1 MKTLLQLLC
10 RRFLL
15 APLAG
20 VIAVGET
27 APLMAPAS
35 TLGAAA
41 ITATAFALAP
51 RAEALPADR
60 IAGRQG
66 ARDSRQQ
73 GRQTSRARRRGCYAL
88 PPGAALYPYGA
99 YRYYRVGPRFYYPY
113 MYGGRTVYV
122 DIDVVGGYP
131 APPPPAGSI
140 DIDIYV
146 R

>member
-1 MKTLLQLLC
+1 MKTLLQLLR

-15 APLAG
+15 VPLAG
-20 VIAVGET
+20 VITAGEA
-27 APLMAPAS
+27 APLIAPVG
-35 TLGAAA
+35 TLSVA
-41 ITATAFALAP
+41 IVATTISFAPL
-51 RAEALPADR
+51 AEALPADR

-66 ARDSRQQ
+66 ARSSRQQ
-73 GRQTSRARRRGCYAL
+73 GRQTSRARRRGCYTL

-122 DIDVVGGYP
+122 DIDVVGGNP
-131 APPPPAGSI
+131 VPPPSASSI
-140 DIDIYV
+140 DIDIYA